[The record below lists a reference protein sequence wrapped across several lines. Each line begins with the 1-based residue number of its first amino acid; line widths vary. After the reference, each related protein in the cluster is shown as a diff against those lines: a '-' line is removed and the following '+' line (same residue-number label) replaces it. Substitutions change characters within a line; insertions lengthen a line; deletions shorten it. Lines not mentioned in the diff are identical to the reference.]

1 MDKEI
6 WSLIWKIANFT
17 ILVVLLYKLLAN
29 RVKTFF
35 ENRRMSIENAIKEAE
50 KIKNEAEKKYEE
62 LKEKLQNID
71 KEAEKITELFRKEGL
86 AEKERIIENA
96 KKEAEK
102 IKKQAVQTIEQ
113 EAIKARLM
121 IRKEF
126 AELMVKMAADL
137 ISKKQND
144 NDNERIVKEYIENIE
159 KVVELN

>member
-1 MDKEI
+1 MEREM
-6 WSLIWKIANFT
+6 WGLIWKATNLT

-29 RVKTFF
+29 HIKTYFK
-35 ENRRMSIENAIKEAE
+35 NRRMSIENAITEAE
-50 KIKNEAEKKYEE
+50 KTKREAEKKYEE

-86 AEKERIIENA
+86 AEKERIIEGA

-102 IKKQAVQTIEQ
+102 IKRQAIQTIEQ
-113 EAIKARLM
+113 EAAKARLM

-126 AELMVKMAADL
+126 AELMVKTAADL

-144 NDNERIVKEYIENIE
+144 NDNERIVKEYIE
-159 KVVELN
+159 KVVGLS